1 MTSLAPFAANTQ
13 ADQHSRAVG
22 YKPFKPALPGDH
34 RCPQGAC
41 ATPPPPPPVQNELFT
56 SMPLPQQ
63 QQTAY
68 WTLLVGLTC
77 ALAFVSYLNRK

>member
-22 YKPFKPALPGDH
+22 HKPFKPDLPTDH

-41 ATPPPPPPVQNELFT
+41 ATPPPPPPVKNEPFA
-56 SMPLPQQ
+56 PLSAQQ
-63 QQTAY
+63 QQTTY
-68 WTLLVGLTC
+68 WLLIAGLTG